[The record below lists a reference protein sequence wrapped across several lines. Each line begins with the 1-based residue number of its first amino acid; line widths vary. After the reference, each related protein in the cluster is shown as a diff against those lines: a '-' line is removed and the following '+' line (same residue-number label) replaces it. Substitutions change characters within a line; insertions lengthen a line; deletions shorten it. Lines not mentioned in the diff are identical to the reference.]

1 MKIYASD
8 LLDKQEPKQEA
19 PVINSESE
27 VLEEVTK
34 IEETEVVDEKPDKWV
49 IKVGDLWFKLL
60 CPFTL
65 VEKRDEAEVLSADVA
80 RAQAHRITR
89 IKRMV
94 CEIVEW

>member
-1 MKIYASD
+1 MRIYESE
-8 LLDKQEPKQEA
+8 LLDKQGRKETA
-19 PVINSESE
+19 PVVNSESE

-34 IEETEVVDEKPDKWV
+34 IEETEVVDESPDKWV

-80 RAQAHRITR
+80 RAQAHRITH
-89 IKRMV
+89 IKRMA
-94 CEIVEW
+94 CEIEEW